1 MTHGEAV
8 SEVFW
13 RALKE
18 LPKKER
24 EGVVIR
30 MLKDKEV
37 MGELI
42 EMIVE
47 QHLKEPSGSLYERL
61 VESGKSR
68 GD

>member
-18 LPKKER
+18 MPKKER
-24 EGVVIR
+24 EGVVTR

-37 MGELI
+37 MEEI
-42 EMIVE
+42 FDIIVRQCSE
-47 QHLKEPSGSLYERL
+47 K
-61 VESGKSR
+61 
-68 GD
+68 